1 MLITGRPNCASAWA
15 SPCWT
20 RTRRQPAVAPGAA
33 LAGSWLP
40 PQARARALM
49 PAPPRRRASEP
60 VLDAHT
66 LPVGI
71 RATVPDAPASQPVAR
86 LWFVHLARVGTGE
99 TALTGGALVPKA
111 VPFLGLELG
120 APLAQGPSGRMW
132 RAVYRKQ
139 PVAVK
144 ARQLSAAGRCVAR
157 AWHGAGLLGWRDH
170 SAGPV
175 GLIGPRGRARAPLPA
190 SLVTARQRPARPT
203 ACPAQAGLSHS
214 PT

>member
-1 MLITGRPNCASAWA
+1 
-15 SPCWT
+15 
-20 RTRRQPAVAPGAA
+20 
-33 LAGSWLP
+33 
-40 PQARARALM
+40 M

-144 ARQLSAAGRCVAR
+144 ARQLSVAGRCVAR

-190 SLVTARQRPARPT
+190 ALVAARQRPARPT

>member
-1 MLITGRPNCASAWA
+1 MPWQPTCGGLAAWA
-15 SPCWT
+15 G
-20 RTRRQPAVAPGAA
+20 QPE
-33 LAGSWLP
+33 WLT
-40 PQARARALM
+40 
-49 PAPPRRRASEP
+49 
-60 VLDAHT
+60 HT

-175 GLIGPRGRARAPLPA
+175 GLIGPRGGGPHR
-190 SLVTARQRPARPT
+190 SARPGT
-203 ACPAQAGLSHS
+203 GAAPGRSGRGAPAPGAADSVSSTGRAVS
-214 PT
+214 